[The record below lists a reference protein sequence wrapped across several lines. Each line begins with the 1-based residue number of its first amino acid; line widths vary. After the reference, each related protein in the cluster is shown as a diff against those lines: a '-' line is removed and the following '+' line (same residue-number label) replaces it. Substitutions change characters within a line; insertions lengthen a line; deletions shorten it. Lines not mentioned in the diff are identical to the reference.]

1 MGFWTFGS
9 YIGKKRELVDLKGTR
24 DLHQSNLDHKIRT
37 WKIAPEIIADLDIKI
52 AKLEEKI
59 RREDN

>member
-24 DLHQSNLDHKIRT
+24 ELHKSNLKHKIRD
-37 WKIAPEIIADLDIKI
+37 WKIAPELIAELDKKI
-52 AKLEEKI
+52 AKLEKEI
-59 RREDN
+59 D